1 MSFGQLNEGER
12 DLEEKY
18 NELRDKYETAL
29 AMGKDWKEKLQEVIA
44 KQKENIAR
52 ENGLREENEQLT
64 AENLQLK
71 KQMVEMAEMHN
82 NSVTEFTVFGFVTAR
97 GRALIMMI

>member
-18 NELRDKYETAL
+18 NELREKYETAL

-52 ENGLREENEQLT
+52 ENRLREENEQLA
-64 AENLQLK
+64 AENSQFK
-71 KQMVEMAEMHN
+71 KQIVEMAELHN
-82 NSVTEFTVFGFVTAR
+82 NSVTEFTVF
-97 GRALIMMI
+97 ALLLLEEKHL